1 MRHVQR
7 NQVLHPENRQPMV
20 LAHSND
26 DNRDNALRDI
36 PTVSDEKHPAKFHN
50 PNHAITT
57 TVEHRDEKE
66 SSEYPLFFSR

>member
-36 PTVSDEKHPAKFHN
+36 PTVSDEKGVPFILLALTLVLIVNTQGKWS
-50 PNHAITT
+50 
-57 TVEHRDEKE
+57 VELSKD
-66 SSEYPLFFSR
+66 